1 MEQRSRRIKQG
12 IIQRSCDLRD
22 YEKKEVPR
30 RKGITD
36 WVYMGSRRRTR
47 DDRGAGSRHETAG
60 QRASIGES
68 AGLEGPMK
76 GRRAS
81 SRP

>member
-36 WVYMGSRRRTR
+36 WVYGFQEKNER
-47 DDRGAGSRHETAG
+47 
-60 QRASIGES
+60 
-68 AGLEGPMK
+68 
-76 GRRAS
+76 
-81 SRP
+81 